1 MGAGGPV
8 GAGWV
13 SLRTLSL
20 EQGGRARGFCE
31 RPVGETGSSP
41 KLPWIVLNFTA
52 PGVSERTLG
61 GTPLAGPARLLVTI
75 AGGNEDAVLIVLDK
89 VLAAYEGAR
98 LAAAGW
104 QCSPLEQRGDIKIFP
119 DTVVIAETNR
129 RVIVGKVTF
138 ETTVARTA

>member
-1 MGAGGPV
+1 MSV
-8 GAGWV
+8 
-13 SLRTLSL
+13 RTLAQAL
-20 EQGGRARGFCE
+20 RAPAPAGFDVH
-31 RPVGETGSSP
+31 VGETGSSP

>member
-1 MGAGGPV
+1 MSV
-8 GAGWV
+8 
-13 SLRTLSL
+13 RTLAQAL
-20 EQGGRARGFCE
+20 RALAPAGVNVH
-31 RPVGETGSSP
+31 VGETGHNP
-41 KLPWIVLNFTA
+41 TLPWIVLNFTA

-75 AGGNEDAVLIVLDK
+75 AGGNEDAVLIILDK
-89 VLAAYEGAR
+89 VLASCESAR

-129 RVIVGKVTF
+129 RVVVGKVTF
-138 ETTVARTA
+138 ETAVARTA